1 MADETFTGYV
11 RAMRVH
17 VLVLRDC
24 TTFVPIGTADL
35 LRKSIAL
42 AATLPLARPPPH
54 LQVSLVSAGK
64 SLEVAGAGGIRVV
77 CDALLTN
84 AGKSDLVLVPA
95 LDPDVLAHLDLNRA
109 VVPWLRRAYLRG
121 ADVAS
126 ACTGAFLLGEAG
138 LLEGKSATTHW
149 AFQDAFQE
157 RYPRVRLQP
166 QAIVVD
172 QGRVV
177 TAGGATSFLS
187 LALYLVE
194 RIFGAEV
201 ARAASKM
208 FLVDVN
214 KSPQSAYAIFNTQK
228 THGDEQILRAQD
240 LLERDLA
247 DSPSV
252 PALARRVAMSPRN
265 FVRRFQQATGNS
277 PRDYIQRLRIEVA
290 KRALEGAVKPLS
302 AIAGDVG
309 YRDVV
314 AFRRLFQRWTGLS
327 PSDYRARYGP
337 RTAPALS
344 GRGPRQGPSRRPPPA
359 PAPDVRGRGSSRSGS
374 PSARRRSGR

>member
-1 MADETFTGYV
+1 
-11 RAMRVH
+11 MRRSAIIST
-17 VLVLRDC
+17 LSLAS
-24 TTFVPIGTADL
+24 PA
-35 LRKSIAL
+35 RKTRGL
-42 AATLPLARPPPH
+42 
-54 LQVSLVSAGK
+54 
-64 SLEVAGAGGIRVV
+64 
-77 CDALLTN
+77 
-84 AGKSDLVLVPA
+84 
-95 LDPDVLAHLDLNRA
+95 
-109 VVPWLRRAYLRG
+109 VPWLRRAYHAG

-138 LLEGKSATTHW
+138 ILDGKSATTHW
-149 AFQDAFQE
+149 AFQGLFQE
-157 RYPRVRLQP
+157 RYPRARLQP

-194 RIFGAEV
+194 RILGAEV

-214 KSPQSAYAIFNTQK
+214 KSPQSAYAMFNTQK

-247 DSPSV
+247 DAPPV

-290 KRALEGAVKPLS
+290 KRSLEGAARPLS
-302 AIAGDVG
+302 AVAGDLG

-314 AFRRLFQRWTGLS
+314 AFRRLFLRWTGLT
-327 PSDYRARYGP
+327 PSEYRALWPPQRARAQRP
-337 RTAPALS
+337 RVTL
-344 GRGPRQGPSRRPPPA
+344 REPRWVG
-359 PAPDVRGRGSSRSGS
+359 
-374 PSARRRSGR
+374 